1 MPDIITLLVIL
12 HNITCYAPL
21 HYLLCS
27 ITSNVMYTN
36 FYLIKAKVS
45 MVELRFSLTM
55 LRFSDIN
62 VNFGMLTPT
71 CKKYQSGHILS
82 YK

>member
-1 MPDIITLLVIL
+1 MLRY
-12 HNITCYAPL
+12 ITCYAPL
-21 HYLLCS
+21 Q
-27 ITSNVMYTN
+27 VMYTN

-45 MVELRFSLTM
+45 MVELRFSMTM